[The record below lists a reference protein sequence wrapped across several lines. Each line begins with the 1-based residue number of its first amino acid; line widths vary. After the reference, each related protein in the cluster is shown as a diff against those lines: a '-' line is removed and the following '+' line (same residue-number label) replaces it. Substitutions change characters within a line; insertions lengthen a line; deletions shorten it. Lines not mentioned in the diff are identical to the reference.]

1 MDIDPK
7 IPTKSLPP
15 SLMQNLGSPQTIPS
29 NLPMSDSKLIQQI
42 PNTNQPQFMSTSSHN
57 NINVQD
63 LLTPRIDKTLETHVD
78 PYKVITDINN
88 FPPNSSDSKVTTNPI
103 LSKNK
108 LHDAK
113 VTSQPK

>member
-57 NINVQD
+57 TINVQD

-88 FPPNSSDSKVTTNPI
+88 FPPNSSDSKVTTDPI